1 MSTTKI
7 HVRPDKPPK
16 APISRVEEVVV
27 EKGPMTPMAPPA
39 SARQRIGP
47 LFLGLGLLGM
57 LYVGFK
63 SGRMF
68 SGMGFLLP
76 LMMIGGAASMFGRG
90 GSNAR
95 VNVKKERADY
105 ARYIDMMRDEAN
117 KAAAAQFEVAQF
129 HYPEPAALAARVG
142 SGRMWERRTGT
153 DLFGRVRLGLGVER
167 ADRRYAEFEVGALE
181 DQEPACIQMAD
192 DFLAEHTFVRDI
204 AKSLTLVDKPA
215 WMLTGD
221 HDRARAAVRAM
232 LAHVA
237 LFHGPDDLSI
247 VVVADDDR
255 AAHWDWVKWL
265 PHHRGERGDGR
276 SILAYRSAGEF
287 AAAFGEGLRERGYH
301 TGRGVRVSGV
311 QAASGDA
318 TPSGG
323 AERHLLVL
331 CDSDT
336 VDWSDLLIDG
346 KAFAGVSI
354 LDMSGSCPVADST
367 TTLVF
372 TGDGRVLKSELAEGA
387 PEFLVVA
394 DAMSMA
400 EAESFSRRM
409 APWRPGSQASQILEA
424 AGDTVSS
431 IDLAELLG
439 ISDFASFDPAETWR
453 WSENHRNFLRVPVG
467 RYIDTGRTW
476 YLDLK
481 EDDISHG
488 AHLGLAGSTGGGK
501 SELLRALCL
510 ALCLTHSPDDLII
523 TACDFKGNKTFAGL
537 ERLPHVT
544 AVLHNLD
551 SDRDRIQRVLQVF
564 QGELIIRQRLL
575 DSVGEMAKDIDEYRR
590 LRVRRPDLNLPPM
603 PHWFIPFDELMQA
616 KREFPEL
623 LSIMAII
630 GTVGR
635 SLGVHELPVS
645 QTFDA
650 GLTKNINTHVRG
662 RVSMKMNDPADYKP
676 ILGKSNPGA
685 LPNRKGVG
693 YFVENNDAPAQRIE
707 ACYVSGPYVPP
718 KAPVTVEEVRAQ
730 RDYFRPRMLSAVGDA
745 AAAAIEDTYSADE
758 LLDEGEDVTG
768 SAAALLAELEAQA
781 AVADPEAGEEGLTNM
796 KVAIDRLAETINMKP
811 RPLWLPELTSYTP
824 VSVYAEAFENQRVTG
839 NRDPLELVSACGVV
853 DIPRE
858 HKQETLLVDL
868 SGNLTIAGDEDSGKT
883 SALLSIMYG
892 AGWAYDPQRVQFY
905 CIDMGGG
912 DLRPA
917 EALDHVGAVVPGVN
931 NSYGVDR
938 VLNHVRS
945 IIRART
951 SRWALEG
958 IHGAAAWRAGR
969 FGPVLGLPGS
979 PASPVDVDGYGD
991 VYLVIDGADTFAK
1004 EYPDRLDALLSISQT
1019 GPGAGVHLVMTIR
1032 SWNAPAMY
1040 KFLDSTPARYELRL
1054 GEVNNTQM
1062 TPEHAKAVPNFPGR
1076 GLIAASGRGQVRR
1089 DVVGSSADS
1098 IPPPKAHHILFAAPQ
1113 VVAGG
1118 QRLDV
1123 ASSAAVINGR
1133 HTGRGRAR
1141 PLPVLPESIDFAELA
1156 APSTPGLV
1164 VGMRETDE
1172 STQVWSP
1179 EQDSH
1184 LCILGEANC
1193 GKANTLAVLGRQL
1206 QRRIETSPPQN
1217 KPVVVVFDLAQD
1229 LLGVIP
1235 DADRYVYQS
1244 QQVGE
1249 AVEFVRGLLADRQ
1262 TDEVLSQ
1269 EELMARRRT
1278 GGRFTGPEIFMVIS
1292 GLTQLVDGFTDPFA
1306 DQPPKLGTTTAPPSL
1321 LKAAARGAEIGFH
1334 VLVSRI
1340 PDAGV
1345 LQGRGIL
1352 PAVRQAGAPVLL
1364 MSADESLLNV
1374 VGKTRGQKLLPGRG
1388 LWLAG
1393 DDRMMVQVATDP
1405 GPLS

>member
-1 MSTTKI
+1 MTTSKI
-7 HVRPDKPPK
+7 HVRPDKPAK
-16 APISRVEEVVV
+16 APTSRADEVAL
-27 EKGPMTPMAPPA
+27 EKPPMTPLAPPA

-47 LFLGLGLLGM
+47 LFLVLGLAGVM
-57 LYVGFK
+57 YVGFK

-68 SGMGFLLP
+68 SGMGMLLP
-76 LMMIGGAASMFGRG
+76 LMMIGGAATMFGRS
-90 GSNAR
+90 GSGSR
-95 VNVKKERADY
+95 VNMKKERADY
-105 ARYIDMMRDEAN
+105 ARYIDVMRNEAN
-117 KAAAAQFEVAQF
+117 RAAADQFAVAQF

-142 SGRMWERRTGT
+142 SDRMWERRQGA
-153 DLFGRVRLGLGVER
+153 DMFGRVRLGLGVER

-221 HDRARAAVRAM
+221 QDRARAALRAM
-232 LAHVA
+232 LAHIA
-237 LFHGPDDLSI
+237 LFHGPDDVSI
-247 VVVADDDR
+247 VVIADEDR
-255 AAHWDWVKWL
+255 APQWDWLKWL
-265 PHHRGERGDGR
+265 PHHRGERGHGR
-276 SILAYRSAGEF
+276 SMLAFRSAGDF
-287 AAAFGEGLRERGYH
+287 AAEFGEGLRERGYH
-301 TGRGVRVSGV
+301 TGRGVRVSGL
-311 QAASGDA
+311 QNASGDA
-318 TPSGG
+318 GQPEG
-323 AERHLLVL
+323 AERHLVVL
-331 CDSDT
+331 CDAES
-336 VDWSDLLIDG
+336 VDWASLLVDG
-346 KAFAGVSI
+346 KAFSGVSI
-354 LDMSGSCPVADST
+354 LDMSGTCPVTDRA

-372 TGDGRVLKSELAEGA
+372 TPDGQMLKSEHAESS
-387 PEFLVVA
+387 PEFLVIA
-394 DAMSMA
+394 DAMTVD
-400 EAESFSRRM
+400 EAEVFARKM
-409 APWRPGSQASQILEA
+409 APWQPGSQASQILAA
-424 AGDTVSS
+424 AGDTVAS

-439 ISDFASFDPAETWR
+439 IADFASFDPAETWR

-488 AHLGLAGSTGGGK
+488 PHLGLAGSTGGGK
-501 SELLRALCL
+501 SELLRTLCL

-551 SDRDRIQRVLQVF
+551 NDRDRIARILQVF
-564 QGELIIRQRLL
+564 QGELIIRQKLL
-575 DSVGEMAKDIDEYRR
+575 DSVGELAKDIDEYRR
-590 LRVRRPDLNLPPM
+590 LRVRRPEMNLPPM
-603 PHWFIPFDELMQA
+603 PHWFVPFDELMQA

-650 GLTKNINTHVRG
+650 GLTKNINTHVKG
-662 RVSMKMNDPADYKP
+662 RIGLKMNDANDYKA

-730 RDYFRPRMLSAVGDA
+730 RDYFRPRLLSAVGDT
-745 AAAAIEDTYSADE
+745 AAAAIEDTYSAEE
-758 LLDEGEDVTG
+758 LLDEGDDIV
-768 SAAALLAELEAQA
+768 SNAAALLAELEAEAQQA
-781 AVADPEAGEEGLTNM
+781 TGDDDADIQTNM
-796 KVAIDRLAETINMKP
+796 KVAIDRLASMTNLKP
-811 RPLWLPELTSYTP
+811 RSLWLPELTSYTP
-824 VSVYAEAFENQRVTG
+824 VSTYAEAFETQRVRDR
-839 NRDPLELVSACGVV
+839 RDPLELVAACGVV

-858 HKQETLLVDL
+858 QVQETLLVDL
-868 SGNLTIAGDEDSGKT
+868 SANLTIAGDEDSGKT
-883 SALLSIMYG
+883 SALLSIMMA
-892 AGWAYDPQRVQFY
+892 AGWAYDAERVQFY

-912 DLRPA
+912 DLRAA

-931 NSYGVDR
+931 NTYGVDR

-951 SRWALEG
+951 SRWAVEG
-958 IHGAAAWRAGR
+958 IYGAAAWRKGR
-969 FGPVLGLPGS
+969 FGPTLGVPGS
-979 PASPVDVDGYGD
+979 PEAPVDVDGYGD

-1004 EYPDRLDALLSISQT
+1004 EYPDRLDTLLSISQT

-1032 SWNAPAMY
+1032 SWNAPAVY

-1076 GLIAASGRGQVRR
+1076 GLIAATGRGQVRR
-1089 DVVGSSADS
+1089 DSVGVSTDS
-1098 IPPPKAHHILFAAPQ
+1098 IPPPKAHHILFASPEVAIHGQALDWAGSAQ
-1113 VVAGG
+1113 VVNARHAGHG
-1118 QRLDV
+1118 K
-1123 ASSAAVINGR
+1123 
-1133 HTGRGRAR
+1133 AR
-1141 PLPVLPESIDFAELA
+1141 SLPVLPESIAFAELPA
-1156 APSTPGLV
+1156 TTSEGLLL
-1164 VGMRETDE
+1164 GLRESDE

-1179 EQDSH
+1179 ERDSH

-1193 GKANTLAVLGRQL
+1193 GKATALTVLGRQL
-1206 QRRIETSPPQN
+1206 QRRIETSPTAT

-1229 LLGVIP
+1229 LTGVIP
-1235 DADRYVYQS
+1235 GADRYVYQS

-1249 AVEFVRGLLADRQ
+1249 AVSFLRGLLADRQ
-1262 TDEVLSQ
+1262 TEEVLSQ
-1269 EELMARRRT
+1269 EELLARRGA
-1278 GGRFTGPEIFMVIS
+1278 GGKFTGPPIFVVIS
-1292 GLTQLVDGFTDPFA
+1292 GLTQLVDTYSDPFA
-1306 DQPPKLGTTTAPPSL
+1306 DVAPGLNAPPPVSL
-1321 LKAAARGAEIGFH
+1321 IKAATRGAEIGFH
-1334 VLVSRI
+1334 LLVSRVA
-1340 PDAGV
+1340 DAGV

-1352 PAVRQAGAPVLL
+1352 PAIRQAGAPVLL

-1374 VGKTRGQKLLPGRG
+1374 VGKTRGQKLRPGRG

-1393 DDRMMVQVATDP
+1393 DDRMMIQVATDP
-1405 GPLS
+1405 GKPR